1 MAHDFKRFPE
11 LTNNQLEFYYWGSP
25 HRQITDDFVAEV
37 IKVTDGDTIRVRWD
51 GRNFDFPVRLAGI
64 NAPELNNGGRESKE
78 WLRKELEGEEVEIL
92 INEKNR
98 VGKFGR
104 LIGTI
109 IIGGININQMSRDF
123 GFSEEF

>member
-1 MAHDFKRFPE
+1 MTSKDSQNSQTTNFNFTTGEVLIDKL
-11 LTNNQLEFYYWGSP
+11 LTILWRKLLRLRMGTLFVFVGMEEILISLLDWRAST
-25 HRQITDDFVAEV
+25 RQNST
-37 IKVTDGDTIRVRWD
+37 T
-51 GRNFDFPVRLAGI
+51 
-64 NAPELNNGGRESKE
+64 GGRESKE